1 MEGTEL
7 QGKRRRGREMQWGQG
22 RGSGRKENGQRY
34 EKIKNIHNTKT
45 QDHVC
50 DHCVHAGVRKL
61 HKPV

>member
-22 RGSGRKENGQRY
+22 RGSGKERKWAE
-34 EKIKNIHNTKT
+34 IKNKKYIHNTKT